1 MIAIAGFK
9 QYSDTVHEFF
19 QLFKTPWEFYREG
32 KFYDVIIADN
42 SFSSPHDCKLLIIY
56 SNESTIWDEN
66 SNVSIENSNIESVL
80 FDSFEL
86 PFYCKASSLTGG
98 NTILSCQKSKKV
110 ISAKTPDGSI
120 IRFGYNLF
128 AETEAI
134 LSKGQ
139 PLSYGSTPTI
149 DLHISFLRNTIVETG
164 ITLIEIPPVPAGYSF
179 FGCLTHDVDYIGI
192 RSHVLDHSVAGFFYR
207 AIPGSIINFFKRRI
221 TLSIL
226 IRNLFAALSLP
237 LVYLGI
243 KKDFWRQ
250 FDWFIENEKE
260 FPSTY
265 FLSPFKNKA
274 GDKNQSRMR
283 AMRYQASD
291 ISDIIT
297 ELQAN
302 GDEIGVHGIDSW
314 HDEQKGKEELNQIT
328 SLTDCS
334 SAGIRVHWLCSFED
348 TTKIIEA
355 AGYDYDST
363 TGYNEIPG
371 FKAGTFQPYIPPGCT
386 KLIEIPMHIQDC
398 ALFYPGRMNLTEKE
412 AYPIFDKFIKLCSN
426 MGGVLTCLWHQ
437 RSPGPE
443 RNWGNAYKFLIMNIK
458 NSNGYFATCTQI
470 AEWFRI
476 RRQIEFNQI
485 KENENSIQI
494 QFENLKTESVPPMLL
509 RIYKKRKLAFEAPLT
524 KNAYE
529 LYLNETIS
537 SF

>member
-1 MIAIAGFK
+1 M
-9 QYSDTVHEFF
+9 
-19 QLFKTPWEFYREG
+19 
-32 KFYDVIIADN
+32 IIADN
-42 SFSSPHDCKLLIIY
+42 IFPKPHDCKLLIIY
-56 SNESTIWDEN
+56 NNKRTIWDEK
-66 SNVSIENSNIESVL
+66 SDISIEDTNIESVF

-86 PFYCKASSLTGG
+86 PFYCKASCLTGG
-98 NTILSCQKSKKV
+98 NAVLSCSKSNRI
-110 ISAKTPDGSI
+110 ISAKNSNGSI
-120 IRFGYNLF
+120 TRFGYNLF
-128 AETEAI
+128 AETETI

-139 PLSYGSTPTI
+139 PLKYGSTPSI
-149 DLHISFLRNTIVETG
+149 DLHISFLKNTIIEAGV
-164 ITLIEIPPVPAGYSF
+164 TLIEIPPVPSGFSF

-192 RSHVLDHSVAGFFYR
+192 RTHALDHSVAGFFYR
-207 AIPGSIINFFKRRI
+207 AIPKSIIFFFKRRI

-243 KKDFWRQ
+243 KKDFWTQ
-250 FDWFIENEKE
+250 FKWFIENEKE

-314 HDEQKGKEELNQIT
+314 HDEHKGKEELKQIT
-328 SLTDCS
+328 SLTGYS

-348 TTKIIEA
+348 TPKIIEA

-371 FKAGTFQPYIPPGCT
+371 FKAGTFQPHIPPGCSS
-386 KLIEIPMHIQDC
+386 LLEIPMHIQDC
-398 ALFYPGRMNLTEKE
+398 TLFYPERMNLTEKE
-412 AYPIFDKFIKLCSN
+412 VYPVFDKFIKLCSN

-443 RNWGNAYKFLIMNIK
+443 RNWGNAYKFLIMKIK
-458 NSNGYFATCTQI
+458 NSNGYFATCMQI
-470 AEWFRI
+470 AKWFRI
-476 RRQIEFNQI
+476 RRQIQFNHI
-485 KENENSIQI
+485 IENEKSILI
-494 QFENLKTESVPPMLL
+494 QFGNFKTESVPPMLL
-509 RIYKKRKLAFEAPLT
+509 RVYKKSKLAFEVPLT

-529 LYLNETIS
+529 LYLN
-537 SF
+537 